1 MFGLTETPI
10 SWVQVKLALFDYNEA
25 PQLGEVYKGKVQ
37 KKVANGASELRPEGN
52 MLANVQIAG
61 GWLRLNTR
69 PILGPLDCSR
79 LPAPLNLLG

>member
-10 SWVQVKLALFDYNEA
+10 IWVQVKLALFDYNEA
-25 PQLGEVYKGKVQ
+25 PQLGEVYKGKVH
-37 KKVANGASELRPEGN
+37 KKVVNGASELRPEGD

-61 GWLRLNTR
+61 GCLRLNTR

-79 LPAPLNLLG
+79 LPVSLNLLG

>member
-10 SWVQVKLALFDYNEA
+10 IWVQVKLALFDYNEA
-25 PQLGEVYKGKVQ
+25 PQLGEVYKGKVH
-37 KKVANGASELRPEGN
+37 KKVVNGASELRPEGD

-61 GWLRLNTR
+61 GCLRLNIR

-79 LPAPLNLLG
+79 LPASLNLLG

>member
-1 MFGLTETPI
+1 MCLFGLTETPM

-61 GWLRLNTR
+61 VGYGL
-69 PILGPLDCSR
+69 ILGPS
-79 LPAPLNLLG
+79 LGLSIAAAFLHL